1 MDEIYDPWPQVDG
14 RIDAQRMV
22 ASLRSDQRYRVVHRR
37 LSGALFRDIAEAE
50 GCTASNASATWHK
63 AIAEMARRW
72 GYSAYGID
80 ARRAEA
86 KRRAEQQAA
95 QAERMRADR
104 EAHEQYKRD
113 RLALLAALRQERQQQ
128 RAALEASAAA
138 RRAEQQA
145 AAAAVLAEVEADSA
159 EPPPPR
165 TPWPADNV
173 DWEARAEDRR
183 NRLRAQVARR
193 KLEVFR
199 RRCAEDLQRSGNPMH
214 RWALAR

>member
-1 MDEIYDPWPQVDG
+1 MDEIYDPWPQVDR

-63 AIAEMARRW
+63 AVAEMARRW

-86 KRRAEQQAA
+86 KQRAEQQAA

-104 EAHEQYKRD
+104 EAHEQYKRN
-113 RLALLAALRQERQQQ
+113 RLAVLAALRQERQQQ

-138 RRAEQQA
+138 M
-145 AAAAVLAEVEADSA
+145 LAEVEADSA